1 MRDKQSNRVFKKRS
15 AIIARLLLQAGMIT
29 PKFFNGLYWAEFR
42 RKRNKKKRGK
52 QWSRLQYYRE
62 LHYWTQDYWGE
73 CDEHSV
79 IDMAFDILFDKL
91 ITFDEVTL
99 EYVYPEKWPKTTL
112 AIIKSLRHGI
122 QHNKI
127 HGAKAKHLR
136 INRTKVSRKRSRKNK
151 VLRLRKY
158 HY

>member
-1 MRDKQSNRVFKKRS
+1 MRDKQSNRVFKKHS

-42 RKRNKKKRGK
+42 RSKNKRWKRNGWYK
-52 QWSRLQYYRE
+52 LNYYTE
-62 LHYWTQDYWGE
+62 LHYWTRDYWGE

-79 IDMAFDILFDKL
+79 ISMAKDILFDKL

-112 AIIKSLRHGI
+112 AVIKSLRDGI

-151 VLRLRKY
+151 VLRLWKY